1 MSENLKEKVT
11 TPLAGS
17 RFHSKRQT
25 MKKLLSFT
33 LVLVILVA
41 IILRVAPQTRTRT
54 WHALLFLSVVAVIA
68 LLTWLLRNLTDS
80 DPDPFLL
87 NFTFFAFAGQSIRTV
102 ESGCAPPL
110 LWALLLGTVFVI
122 AQVYIVR
129 WHGRVTTQHYQRVL
143 EEISIN
149 TKSPPA
155 IAHWARILR
164 QITSTDVYP
173 EYYELVASLFGSAPR
188 VDSRNDAKSI
198 LPGSLFDA
206 EKSLPPA
213 FCDSENAGPEHYK
226 LPEVLKL
233 PRGQRQ
239 NLWRV
244 YLVASLASW
253 LTFFWATYLTTE

>member
-1 MSENLKEKVT
+1 
-11 TPLAGS
+11 
-17 RFHSKRQT
+17 
-25 MKKLLSFT
+25 MKKLLPLT
-33 LVLVILVA
+33 LALGILVT
-41 IILRVAPQTRTRT
+41 IIIRVEPQTRTRT
-54 WHALLFLSVVAVIA
+54 WHALLFISVVAVIA

-87 NFTFFAFAGQSIRTV
+87 NLTFFAFAGQSIRTV
-102 ESGCAPPL
+102 ENGCEKPL

-143 EEISIN
+143 EEISLN

-155 IAHWARILR
+155 IAHWANILR

-188 VDSRNDAKSI
+188 VDSRIDAKSI
-198 LPGSLFDA
+198 LPDSLFNA
-206 EKSLPPA
+206 EKLLPSSL
-213 FCDSENAGPEHYK
+213 FDSENAGPERCK
-226 LPEVLKL
+226 LPEALKL

-244 YLVASLASW
+244 YLVAGLLSW
-253 LTFFWATYLTTE
+253 ITFFWAAYLTTN